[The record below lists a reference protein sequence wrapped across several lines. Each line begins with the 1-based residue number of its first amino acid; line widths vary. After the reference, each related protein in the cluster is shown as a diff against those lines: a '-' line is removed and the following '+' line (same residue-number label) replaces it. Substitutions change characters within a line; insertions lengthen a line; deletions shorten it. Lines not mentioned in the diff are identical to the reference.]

1 MENGET
7 SSSDSEYEVESFV
20 RAKRVKKPVN
30 DDSADLLGNFDDEK
44 RKEIFEGTYKDEEES
59 KQNPSDIE
67 DTVIDDSDGE
77 NKEEAFEQP
86 QKIFPKI
93 EDDGTEDDSMEEEDD
108 DTNDDDDLPQE
119 INTNLTKEQLNT
131 LLRGA
136 SKVNRHV
143 LYVTNL
149 NFETTREDLEAYF
162 GRIGSVKSVRIPKK
176 RRGGFA
182 FVEMVDLESFQK
194 GFQLH
199 NSELQGRKIKVQLS
213 EAGKKKSA
221 NKKNIIKQK
230 NRKLAE
236 MRNEQ
241 KTFTKSGKFYDK
253 TLKKEKAK
261 EMVARKRW
269 RKPPAGGGS
278 KVS

>member
-1 MENGET
+1 MPVNE
-7 SSSDSEYEVESFV
+7 SDSDSGSEYDVELHIKP
-20 RAKRVKKPVN
+20 KRVRRAVN
-30 DDSADLLGNFDDEK
+30 DDSADLLGNFDDQK
-44 RKEIFEGTYKDEEES
+44 RKEIFEGTYVDKESTKNSSDSDSSDEEASAERPD
-59 KQNPSDIE
+59 KATN
-67 DTVIDDSDGE
+67 G
-77 NKEEAFEQP
+77 
-86 QKIFPKI
+86 
-93 EDDGTEDDSMEEEDD
+93 EEEQTENATREGSEASASEDED
-108 DTNDDDDLPQE
+108 EDSNVDGHITSD
-119 INTNLTKEQLNT
+119 QLNS

-149 NFETTREDLEAYF
+149 NFETTKDDLELHFAAA
-162 GRIGSVKSVRIPKK
+162 GIVKSIRIPKK

-182 FVEMVDLESFQK
+182 FVEMADLASFQK

-199 NSELQGRKIKVQLS
+199 NTELQGRKIKVQIS

-253 TLKKEKAK
+253 DLKKEKAK
-261 EMVARKRW
+261 DLLARKRW
-269 RKPPAGGGS
+269 RKNPAPRAQ
-278 KVS
+278 

>member
-1 MENGET
+1 MAGNDG
-7 SSSDSEYEVESFV
+7 DSESGSDYDVEVYV
-20 RAKRVKKPVN
+20 KPKRVRRTVN

-44 RKEIFEGTYKDEEES
+44 RKEIFEGTYVDKETS
-59 KQNPSDIE
+59 KNPSDSE
-67 DTVIDDSDGE
+67 S
-77 NKEEAFEQP
+77 
-86 QKIFPKI
+86 
-93 EDDGTEDDSMEEEDD
+93 SDD
-108 DTNDDDDLPQE
+108 DEGKLDEENGESVDQAVNGAGAESEASVSDEEHHEDGHISTD
-119 INTNLTKEQLNT
+119 QLNS

-136 SKVNRHV
+136 AKVNRHV

-149 NFETTREDLEAYF
+149 NFETTKDDLESHFSVA
-162 GRIGSVKSVRIPKK
+162 GAVKSIRIPKK

-182 FVEMVDLESFQK
+182 FVEMEDLK
-194 GFQLH
+194 GFQQGFRLH
-199 NSELQGRKIKVQLS
+199 NTELHGRKIKVQIS

-253 TLKKEKAK
+253 DLKKEKAK
-261 EMVARKRW
+261 DLLARKRW
-269 RKPPAGGGS
+269 RKPKP
-278 KVS
+278 KM

>member
-1 MENGET
+1 MA
-7 SSSDSEYEVESFV
+7 SDSGSDYEVESFIKP
-20 RAKRVKKPVN
+20 KRVRRTVN

-44 RKEIFEGTYKDEEES
+44 RKEILEGTYVDKEDGR
-59 KQNPSDIE
+59 NPSDPE
-67 DTVIDDSDGE
+67 DSQSEEEEGKSDGQAEGSEASESEEVEISE
-77 NKEEAFEQP
+77 N
-86 QKIFPKI
+86 
-93 EDDGTEDDSMEEEDD
+93 G
-108 DTNDDDDLPQE
+108 E
-119 INTNLTKEQLNT
+119 ITSDQLSS

-136 SKVNRHV
+136 SKTNRHV

-149 NFETTREDLEAYF
+149 NFETQKDDLELHFSAV
-162 GRIGSVKSVRIPKK
+162 GTVKSIRIPKK

-182 FVEMVDLESFQK
+182 FVEMADLPSFQRAFK
-194 GFQLH
+194 LH
-199 NSELQGRKIKVQLS
+199 NTELQGRNIKVQIS

-253 TLKKEKAK
+253 DLKKEKAK
-261 EMVARKRW
+261 EMLARKRW
-269 RKPPAGGGS
+269 RKKPAPRPT
-278 KVS
+278 